1 MIRTLLALRFRAFL
15 AGLANSMNK
24 SKAKPKKSVGTWILL
39 GLLVVYA
46 LGASCVMMYL
56 LFDFLVAPYHLM
68 RLDWLYF
75 GLAGTMALGIALLG
89 SVFASQSQ
97 LYDAKDNALLL
108 SMPIPPKYIL
118 LTRIMPLLSM
128 NLLLCAIIMVPAMV
142 VYAINVGFS
151 LGGLALQILAM
162 VMIALLAQ
170 AFSCLLGWLLHLL
183 LKRMN
188 KAFGALL
195 FMVLFLSI
203 YFGIYSQ
210 ASSILNSMAMN
221 GQKIADT
228 YESWVWP
235 LYAMGMGC
243 TGSWLMLA
251 FVGIAVGVF
260 GLVYWIL
267 SVTFLKTA
275 TSVPH
280 TKRRKLEKSAQVKNP
295 IHAVTGKEWKK
306 FLNTPVYLTNMGMG
320 ILMIAALPI
329 AAIIFRGK
337 LMDLLPQLEMAF
349 PNIREL
355 IPVLICAVLVFLSS
369 TAMVSTPSVSLEGKN
384 LWILKSLP
392 IAPRQILLGKLR
404 LHLLLTVPLSAISG
418 LVLGILFQC
427 HPAELIL
434 VTVIPALS
442 TSLSGVAG
450 MVCGL
455 KWAKL
460 DYISET
466 YPCKQSVAILVCTFG
481 LMGIPV
487 VFGLAYYFLL
497 SSLSPTAF
505 LALCAGVLAV
515 LNSIFYRC
523 LLTWGI
529 QKWEQL

>member
-1 MIRTLLALRFRAFL
+1 MIRTLLASRFRAYL
-15 AGLANSMNK
+15 AGLANSLNK
-24 SKAKPKKSVGTWILL
+24 SKMKPKKAVGTWILL
-39 GLLVVYA
+39 GLLGIYV

-56 LFDFLVAPYHLM
+56 LFDFLVEPYHLLG
-68 RLDWLYF
+68 LDWLYF
-75 GLAGTMALGIALLG
+75 GFAGTMALGIALLG
-89 SVFASQSQ
+89 SVFTSQSQ

-118 LTRIMPLLSM
+118 LTRILPLLCM

-151 LGGLALQILAM
+151 LGGIGLQVLSM

-170 AFSCLLGWLLHLL
+170 AFSCLLGWLLHLV

-188 KAFGALL
+188 KSFGSLL
-195 FMVLFLSI
+195 FMVLFLAI

-251 FVGIAVGVF
+251 FVGIAGGLF

-267 SVTFLKTA
+267 SISFLKTA

-280 TKRRKLEKSAQVKNP
+280 TRRRKLETAAQTKNP
-295 IHAVTGKEWKK
+295 VSAITGKEWKK

-320 ILMIAALPI
+320 LLMLAAIPI
-329 AAIIFRGK
+329 AAIIFRSK
-337 LMDLLPQLEMAF
+337 LMGLIPQLEMVF
-349 PNIREL
+349 PEIREL
-355 IPVLICAVLVFLSS
+355 IPVLIAATLVFVSS
-369 TAMVSTPSVSLEGKN
+369 MAPLSTPSVSLEGKN
-384 LWILKSLP
+384 IWILKSMP
-392 IAPRQILLGKLR
+392 IAPRQILIGKLR
-404 LHLLLTVPLSAISG
+404 LHWLLTVPLSAISG
-418 LVLGILFQC
+418 MVLGILFQC
-427 HPAELIL
+427 RTADLLL
-434 VTVIPALS
+434 VTLIPALMA
-442 TSLSGVAG
+442 SLSGVVG

-466 YPCKQSVAILVCTFG
+466 HPCKQSVAILVSSLS
-481 LMGIPV
+481 LMGMPV
-487 VFGLAYYFLL
+487 VLGLAYYFLL
-497 SSLSPTAF
+497 SSLSATAF
-505 LALCAGVLAV
+505 LSLCAGLLAV
-515 LNSIFYRC
+515 LIIVFYRC
-523 LLTWGI
+523 LFTWGI
-529 QKWEQL
+529 RKWDTL